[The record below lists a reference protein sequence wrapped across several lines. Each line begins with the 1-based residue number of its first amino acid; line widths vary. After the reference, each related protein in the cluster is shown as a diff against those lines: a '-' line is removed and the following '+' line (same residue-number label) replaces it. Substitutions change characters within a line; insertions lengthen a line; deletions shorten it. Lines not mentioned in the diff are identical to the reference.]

1 MRRGIVYE
9 VMYREHPTYV
19 VAISG
24 TKIRK
29 GEIDGEG
36 NIK

>member
-1 MRRGIVYE
+1 MRRGIAYE
-9 VMYREHPTYV
+9 VMYHEPPTYV

-29 GEIDGEG
+29 G
-36 NIK
+36 